1 MCAIIVFDVCFELYT
16 EPLFGNV
23 GLNGSLNGS
32 NKPSLFTIADCIDT
46 NCANIFRISNKLYLV
61 QGYIHLKEAAKQNEL
76 LIKTGQLYEGSSL
89 ILTSNV
95 SGMSFPV
102 IYNGT
107 LVGLMSPNR
116 DIPGE
121 QYYYISG
128 FLMEF

>member
-1 MCAIIVFDVCFELYT
+1 MH
-16 EPLFGNV
+16 
-23 GLNGSLNGS
+23 
-32 NKPSLFTIADCIDT
+32 
-46 NCANIFRISNKLYLV
+46 LV

-107 LVGLMSPNR
+107 LVGLVSPNR